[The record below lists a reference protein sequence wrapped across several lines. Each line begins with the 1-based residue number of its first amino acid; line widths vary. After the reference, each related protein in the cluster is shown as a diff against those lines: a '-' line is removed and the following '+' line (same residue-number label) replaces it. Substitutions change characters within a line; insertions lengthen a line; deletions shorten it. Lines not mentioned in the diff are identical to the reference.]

1 MIKIKDLNLAYN
13 SRFRLYVDS
22 LEIRDGKIFTIIGP
36 NGAGKTTLLNII
48 GLFEKA
54 QAAQLE
60 VLGWDI
66 LKRKDTFS
74 LRRMMSVVFSQP
86 YLLNGTVY
94 KNIALPLGLRGIRDF
109 RKVEEMCEFFKLTH
123 LKSHNATKLSQ
134 GEMHRVALARAFVTG
149 PRLVLMDE
157 PFSSLDPGYKKALI
171 QDLHQFLKLNR
182 ITAIFVTQ
190 DQFEA
195 LSLADEIAVMKDG
208 LVLQQGAAVEVFNRP
223 ASKEVADFVGV
234 ETVVEGKIIKKED
247 SLCFIKVADK
257 VLEGVSAFDV
267 DDTVFICIRPED
279 VTISV
284 QAEKTSAR
292 NCFKATITRIEL
304 WMLHYKLTLD
314 CGFNLVAFVTKQS
327 IENLDLKA
335 GKEIFAAF
343 KATAVHL
350 IKR

>member
-1 MIKIKDLNLAYN
+1 MIKIKELNLAYN

-22 LEIRDGKIFTIIGP
+22 LEIRDGIFTIIGP

-66 LKRKDTFS
+66 LKRKDTLS

-94 KNIALPLGLRGIRDF
+94 NNIALPLGLRARRDF
-109 RKVEEMCEFFKLTH
+109 RKVDKMCEFFKIAH

-134 GEMHRVALARAFVTG
+134 GEMHRVALARAFVTE

-157 PFSSLDPGYKKALI
+157 PFSSLDPPYKEALI
-171 QDLHQFLKLNR
+171 DDLHKIIKLNK
-182 ITAIFVTQ
+182 ISAVFITQ

-208 LVLQQGAAVEVFNRP
+208 RILQYGSPVEVFNRP

-234 ETVVEGKIIKKED
+234 ETIVEGKILKKED
-247 SLCFIKVADK
+247 NLCYTKVDANIIEAVSDLAEGDN
-257 VLEGVSAFDV
+257 VLV
-267 DDTVFICIRPED
+267 CIRPED
-279 VTISV
+279 VIISSH
-284 QAEKTSAR
+284 AETTSAR
-292 NCFKATITRIEL
+292 NRFKAKIVRVES
-304 WMLHYKLTLD
+304 WMLEYKLTLD
-314 CGFNLVAFVTKQS
+314 CGFSLISFVTKQS
-327 IENLDLKA
+327 IENLGLKQN
-335 GKEIFAAF
+335 KDVFVSF